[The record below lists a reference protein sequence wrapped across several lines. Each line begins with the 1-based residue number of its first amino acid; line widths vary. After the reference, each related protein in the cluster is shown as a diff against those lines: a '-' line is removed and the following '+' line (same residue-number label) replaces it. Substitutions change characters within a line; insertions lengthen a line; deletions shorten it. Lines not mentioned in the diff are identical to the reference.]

1 MTDRSPP
8 QRLSPGRI
16 EQVLADFPDWRQRD
30 GAFVRSYRFA
40 DFRQAMRFVAD
51 VADLAEAH
59 QHHPDWSNR
68 YARVEIAWTTHDQGG
83 VTDLDVAMLR
93 ACEALARTHGA
104 RDEGPSAP

>member
-8 QRLSPGRI
+8 QRLSLEQI

-40 DFRQAMRFVAD
+40 DFRQAMRFVTD
-51 VADLAEAH
+51 VADLAETH

-93 ACEALARTHGA
+93 ECDALARTHGA
-104 RDEGPSAP
+104 RPAGQSEP

>member
-16 EQVLADFPDWRQRD
+16 EQALADFPDWRQRD

-51 VADLAEAH
+51 VAEAR
-59 QHHPDWSNR
+59 QHHPDWPMP
-68 YARVEIAWTTHDQGG
+68 APTT
-83 VTDLDVAMLR
+83 R
-93 ACEALARTHGA
+93 
-104 RDEGPSAP
+104 SSSW